1 MKVEKNLVFSFV
13 APFMI
18 FLSIVGLISKK
29 SDKKIFYLPI
39 GFMGIIIIL
48 EREVSRKLKRK
59 NILKK
64 INSFKK

>member
-59 NILKK
+59 FILKK